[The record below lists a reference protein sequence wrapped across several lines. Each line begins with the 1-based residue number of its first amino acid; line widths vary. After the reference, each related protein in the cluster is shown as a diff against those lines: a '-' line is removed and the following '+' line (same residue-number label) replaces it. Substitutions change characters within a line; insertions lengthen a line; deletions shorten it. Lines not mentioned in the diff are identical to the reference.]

1 MSEIKTAL
9 SVFQKDETKQKFQE
23 ILGKKSA
30 GFITSVLAIISQS
43 EMLKDSDP
51 NSVYLA
57 AMTAATLDLPIN
69 QNLGFAYILPYKG
82 KDGTKAQFQ
91 IWYKGL
97 IQLAQRSGQFKTI
110 SACPVHEW
118 QILEE
123 NPLTWFIF
131 DFKNKK
137 SDKVIGYASY
147 FSLINGFEKTMY
159 MTVEELQKHWSKF
172 SQSFKKWYW
181 LWKDDFDSMAIK
193 TVLKLLLS
201 KFAPLSIEMQ
211 KAVVADQAII
221 EDENLDIVDYI
232 DNDQEAINAIDL
244 DEALADAW
252 AKKI

>member
-1 MSEIKTAL
+1 MSEQKTAL
-9 SVFQKDETKQKFQE
+9 SIFQKEETKQKFQE
-23 ILGKKSA
+23 ILGKKST

-43 EMLKDSDP
+43 DMLKDSDP
-51 NSVYLA
+51 TSVYLS

-69 QNLGFAYILPYKG
+69 QNLWFAYILPYKS
-82 KDGTKAQFQ
+82 KDWTKAQFQ
-91 IWYKGL
+91 IWYKWL

-110 SACPVHEW
+110 SACAVYEW

-123 NPLTWFIF
+123 NPLTGFVF

-172 SQSFKKWYW
+172 SQSFKKWYG
-181 LWKDDFDSMAIK
+181 LWKDDFESMAIK
-193 TVLKLLLS
+193 TVLKLLLG
-201 KFAPLSIEMQ
+201 KFAPLSVDMQ
-211 KAVVADQAII
+211 KAVVADQAVIQ
-221 EDENLDIVDYI
+221 DENLDIVDYV
-232 DNDQEAINAIDL
+232 DNDEEAINGIDL
-244 DEALADAW
+244 DEALAGAW